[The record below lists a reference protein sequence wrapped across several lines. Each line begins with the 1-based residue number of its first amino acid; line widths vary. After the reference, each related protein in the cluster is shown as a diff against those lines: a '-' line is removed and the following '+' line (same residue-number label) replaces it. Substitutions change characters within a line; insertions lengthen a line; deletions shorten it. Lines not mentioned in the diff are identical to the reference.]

1 MKNAIEFYSTFKSDA
16 KNTIKIEKIDE
27 LPMHIW
33 NKIKSYDNN
42 TKESIERV
50 VEIRTNRAK
59 NRSFGL
65 SIINN
70 CLRNIKSK
78 SAQFSMIRI
87 LIPAFS
93 CISIFLNY
101 YLIANIN
108 TRTPGDSIFSTH
120 HFLCNIRGC
129 NEEEFNYVSEQF
141 WKLYYYIFFRK
152 I

>member
-50 VEIRTNRAK
+50 VQIRTNRAK

-93 CISIFLNY
+93 CISIF
-101 YLIANIN
+101 
-108 TRTPGDSIFSTH
+108 F
-120 HFLCNIRGC
+120 
-129 NEEEFNYVSEQF
+129 
-141 WKLYYYIFFRK
+141 KLLSNSKYKY
-152 I
+152 